1 MTGGACGQ
9 ARTRPSVESNRTM
22 ILVEPEPP
30 AGISML
36 KRNYKWQ
43 FCAVRGEKRC
53 DTKFEIENM
62 KDIGIEGMTSIRVE
76 WTHG

>member
-9 ARTRPSVESNRTM
+9 ARTRPCIESNRTI
-22 ILVEPEPP
+22 ILVDAVPL
-30 AGISML
+30 AGISLL

-53 DTKFEIENM
+53 DSKFEIENM